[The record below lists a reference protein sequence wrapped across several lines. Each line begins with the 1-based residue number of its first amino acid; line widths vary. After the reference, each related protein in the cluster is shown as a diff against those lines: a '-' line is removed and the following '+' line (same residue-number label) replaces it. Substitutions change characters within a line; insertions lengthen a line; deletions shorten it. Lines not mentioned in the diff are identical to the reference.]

1 MRTETLS
8 YIADSLESLGVPYS
22 FMEWKGKVPETYFVG
37 EYQETESV
45 SEDGEQESQF
55 ILTGTTRGSFLSLEQ
70 YKETIEDKIESTAIL
85 DSGSGVAI
93 FYGYSF
99 PVPTGDAA
107 LKRIQIN
114 LTVKEWKVKKQ

>member
-8 YIADSLESLGVPYS
+8 YIDDSLKSLKIPYS
-22 FMEWKGKVPETYFVG
+22 FMEWKGKVPEIYFVG
-37 EYQETESV
+37 QYQETESV

-55 ILTGTTRGSFLSLEQ
+55 ILTGTTRGSFLSLEK

-99 PVPTGDAA
+99 PVPTGDAS

-114 LTVKEWKVKKQ
+114 LTVKEWKVK